1 MDEFGTG
8 LRVSVIRRTLVV
20 TALVSFNAFVL
31 FPAFLGA
38 RTWLFPE
45 IGLDW
50 VFLPVGFACMC
61 ALACPGGITRIGG
74 CLFLLAPII
83 VLVAI
88 QTGQLWVAHLSFLP
102 FYFALLGALRF
113 HAVMMSSLQMQLEM
127 TLACGGISRLPFANT
142 GDLIIFFCYVFV
154 TNLLP
159 LSGIAYA
166 YGMRIWNRKI
176 CVAFVVW
183 ILYNCTTAIQSFF
196 LPGFPP
202 YLLVA
207 LPILF
212 GCLAIVISL
221 EMFLNWRRL
230 ETLSFFNPG
239 TGLDSRELQQLRSTV
254 LHDPAEIG
262 CDFCTICQDHICVGQ
277 MVTSLP
283 NCPHQFHTA
292 CINLWLRQKAIC
304 PNCNMSVRSSEPRSA
319 GGDSNAQTDGQ
330 ADQPPPSTR
339 EVSPNAGRFL
349 AGILGTHGTAAM
361 GEAGDA
367 DASSGYGELPDG
379 PPHEGLGS
387 SASRAPTISSAS
399 TIFPWMF
406 ASSPTPAAPA
416 SASSSGQA
424 AAPASGYVPP
434 PFVSSSSQRAEGV
447 GSPAGEPSA
456 AVGGLGMQPLG
467 HPHPRSHGHP
477 STRVSPAPGGH
488 PHTSSRSSLG
498 RLTALHRV
506 MSTDSEPASSSS
518 VRNAGA
524 SSPPW
529 HWDRMQDGSS
539 IAGLGGSGGSGAGGG
554 DDGAEDSRD
563 GGVGVGVVVR
573 GRRRRSHEE
582 GAVAVD
588 VLIHGGGAEGGTHA
602 ASDGHV

>member
-159 LSGIAYA
+159 FSGIAYA

-202 YLLVA
+202 YLLIA

-254 LHDPAEIG
+254 SEPGGRVRRQGPPIG
-262 CDFCTICQDHICVGQ
+262 LFVCLCGACVAVCVCRFCTTQQRSDATSAQSARYLRWGAPRTAQQKKHSL
-277 MVTSLP
+277 SLP
-283 NCPHQFHTA
+283 PS
-292 CINLWLRQKAIC
+292 L
-304 PNCNMSVRSSEPRSA
+304 
-319 GGDSNAQTDGQ
+319 
-330 ADQPPPSTR
+330 PPSLCPFPFLCLPAGPHLCGSDGD
-339 EVSPNAGRFL
+339 VSAQLPAPVPHGLHQPLAAAKGHLPQLQYERQVQRATLRRRRQQRTDRRPGR
-349 AGILGTHGTAAM
+349 
-361 GEAGDA
+361 
-367 DASSGYGELPDG
+367 
-379 PPHEGLGS
+379 
-387 SASRAPTISSAS
+387 
-399 TIFPWMF
+399 
-406 ASSPTPAAPA
+406 PAAP
-416 SASSSGQA
+416 
-424 AAPASGYVPP
+424 V
-434 PFVSSSSQRAEGV
+434 
-447 GSPAGEPSA
+447 
-456 AVGGLGMQPLG
+456 
-467 HPHPRSHGHP
+467 HPRGVP
-477 STRVSPAPGGH
+477 QRRQIPGGH
-488 PHTSSRSSLG
+488 PRH
-498 RLTALHRV
+498 
-506 MSTDSEPASSSS
+506 
-518 VRNAGA
+518 
-524 SSPPW
+524 PW
-529 HWDRMQDGSS
+529 HSS
-539 IAGLGGSGGSGAGGG
+539 DGGG
-554 DDGAEDSRD
+554 G
-563 GGVGVGVVVR
+563 
-573 GRRRRSHEE
+573 GRRRLQR
-582 GAVAVD
+582 
-588 VLIHGGGAEGGTHA
+588 LW
-602 ASDGHV
+602 